1 MKNAYNAIRLANVIL
16 NRAEDNHIES
26 DFVVE
31 VGDQWVNGQCGD
43 DVNDRF
49 PEFCHI
55 MTDLEMEY
63 DREDLIP
70 AFELLIEVG
79 NQNAF

>member
-16 NRAEDNHIES
+16 NRAEDNSIEA
-26 DFVVE
+26 DFMVE

-43 DVNDRF
+43 DVNERF
-49 PEFCHI
+49 PEFSRA
-55 MTDLEMEY
+55 MTDLELEY
-63 DREDLIP
+63 DRYDLMP

-79 NQNAF
+79 NANAF